1 MRLFIAEKPELAKAI
16 CTGLGG
22 GFKNFEGYYQHPI
35 SQDVVTWCFGHM
47 LALKDPD
54 EIDPKYE
61 HWVMADLPIPPMF
74 PAPRKVP
81 KDKTKQVKIIK
92 ELVGRATTIV
102 NAGDPDEEGQLL
114 IDELLRYFGNKKPV
128 MRVLINDNTPAVVKK
143 SLANLRPNS
152 EFEHLGWIAESR
164 AISDQ
169 SVGYNLTRGY
179 SLSEQAKTGSRD
191 TWHIGR
197 VQTVVLGLVVRRDR
211 ENASHKKSFYYTIT
225 GDFVVNGV
233 TFTARYQPKDTDP
246 IDDKGRLID
255 KAFAQ
260 NLANLLSN
268 QFAKVLV
275 ATTKACADPAPLPY
289 NLIKLQGDASRLYGI
304 SAKETDQI
312 TQALREKHHLITYN
326 RSDCQYLSDE
336 QFADVGAVL
345 AGIAGTLPNSGT
357 FCNTA
362 NPNQKGRAFNSSK
375 VSAHHAIIPTQTQGN
390 WSDLTNNEQKIYTLI
405 ARSYIAQFYP
415 PYEYDEIKIMLDVIV
430 DGTPYQFSATARFE
444 KSLGW
449 KTLYRKD
456 PTNEEVAT
464 DEETQLA
471 DLRSLVSGMS
481 GQSGQINSTECET
494 KPKPLYT
501 EQTLLKDLTQVAKY
515 VKDPSLAKVLKDRDK
530 DKQGEHGGIGTPAT
544 RATIMDNLFKRGYL
558 VEKGKSVISTDRG
571 KALYDLADDL
581 VKYPDLTAIWAEKQK
596 EIKTGADVQAFVLEV
611 LESTVCPVID
621 RLKQGYVP
629 PSPKPKEDLS
639 NNPPCPKCQRPLKR
653 AESKFKKGEYYWGC
667 TGWNDKQNPC
677 NHTMN
682 DNNGVPVE
690 KEPKPAQNLSEF
702 DCKKCGKKLIWK
714 HGTSK
719 KTGKPYSFFGCSGF
733 PKCKQNYDE
742 ISGIPKYE

>member
-1 MRLFIAEKPELAKAI
+1 M
-16 CTGLGG
+16 
-22 GFKNFEGYYQHPI
+22 
-35 SQDVVTWCFGHM
+35 
-47 LALKDPD
+47 
-54 EIDPKYE
+54 
-61 HWVMADLPIPPMF
+61 
-74 PAPRKVP
+74 
-81 KDKTKQVKIIK
+81 
-92 ELVGRATTIV
+92 
-102 NAGDPDEEGQLL
+102 
-114 IDELLRYFGNKKPV
+114 
-128 MRVLINDNTPAVVKK
+128 
-143 SLANLRPNS
+143 
-152 EFEHLGWIAESR
+152 
-164 AISDQ
+164 
-169 SVGYNLTRGY
+169 
-179 SLSEQAKTGSRD
+179 
-191 TWHIGR
+191 
-197 VQTVVLGLVVRRDR
+197 
-211 ENASHKKSFYYTIT
+211 
-225 GDFVVNGV
+225 
-233 TFTARYQPKDTDP
+233 
-246 IDDKGRLID
+246 
-255 KAFAQ
+255 
-260 NLANLLSN
+260 
-268 QFAKVLV
+268 
-275 ATTKACADPAPLPY
+275 
-289 NLIKLQGDASRLYGI
+289 QGDASRLYGI

-390 WSDLTNNEQKIYTLI
+390 WSDLTTNEQKIYTLI

-581 VKYPDLTAIWAEKQK
+581 VKYPDLTAIWSEKQK

-702 DCKKCGKKLIWK
+702 DCKKCGKKLILRK
-714 HGTSK
+714 GTSK
-719 KTGKPYSFFGCSGF
+719 AGKSYSFFGCSGF

-742 ISGIPKYE
+742 ISGMPKYE